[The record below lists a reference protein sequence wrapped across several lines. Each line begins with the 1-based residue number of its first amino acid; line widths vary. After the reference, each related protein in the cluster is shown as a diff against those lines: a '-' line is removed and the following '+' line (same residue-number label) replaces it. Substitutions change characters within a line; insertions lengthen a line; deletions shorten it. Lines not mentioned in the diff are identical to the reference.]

1 MILLFLLLYFKLI
14 NINLYQNNILI
25 LSFQII
31 IFSDFCYRS
40 VKINKILI
48 IQIYE
53 INILINKKKK
63 VLKLKSKNKKI
74 LKRKKNIKIVKHNNK
89 KKNVK

>member
-40 VKINKILI
+40 VKINK
-48 IQIYE
+48 
-53 INILINKKKK
+53 NIDNTNLWNKNINKQKKK
-63 VLKLKSKNKKI
+63 SSK
-74 LKRKKNIKIVKHNNK
+74 IKIK
-89 KKNVK
+89 K